1 MSTRELIS
9 LLSEGKRIFQN
20 PSKDPKV
27 YQSDIFKFW
36 SLRVF
41 ELLKDWEK
49 DEFGGGVIG
58 GYISNDEMQRRLE
71 RLKTIL
77 NRRAA
82 IKAYLGV
89 ASNFKL

>member
-9 LLSEGKRIFQN
+9 LLSEGKRIFQC

-71 RLKTIL
+71 RLRTIL
-77 NRRAA
+77 DRRAA
-82 IKAYLGV
+82 IRAYLG
-89 ASNFKL
+89 AAPNFKL